1 MLKRISHEILEKNSG
16 PDKLIL
22 IGMHTRG
29 VPLAERI
36 SGFIENI
43 EGIKIPTAQ
52 LDVSF
57 YRDDTDLKIK
67 TDISPT
73 IIDLNINNSNVIL
86 IDDVLF
92 TGRSVRAAMDALMDY
107 GRPSSIQL

>member
-43 EGIKIPTAQ
+43 EGPFTFIAIALLRREKRLDIK
-52 LDVSF
+52 
-57 YRDDTDLKIK
+57 
-67 TDISPT
+67 
-73 IIDLNINNSNVIL
+73 L
-86 IDDVLF
+86 I
-92 TGRSVRAAMDALMDY
+92 
-107 GRPSSIQL
+107 

>member
-1 MLKRISHEILEKNSG
+1 MAKLIVDSNDFSRMLKRISHEILEKNSG

-29 VPLAERI
+29 IPLAKRI
-36 SGFIENI
+36 SALIENI

-67 TDISPT
+67 IDIKWS
-73 IIDLNINNSNVIL
+73 LL
-86 IDDVLF
+86 I
-92 TGRSVRAAMDALMDY
+92 
-107 GRPSSIQL
+107 

>member
-36 SGFIENI
+36 SGFIEN
-43 EGIKIPTAQ
+43 
-52 LDVSF
+52 
-57 YRDDTDLKIK
+57 
-67 TDISPT
+67 
-73 IIDLNINNSNVIL
+73 N
-86 IDDVLF
+86 
-92 TGRSVRAAMDALMDY
+92 
-107 GRPSSIQL
+107 